1 MRMRK
6 IVEAKERPTL
16 EAAAK
21 EFLAIK
27 QAQMLSDETMHD
39 YQAQLERF
47 VCGSRNS
54 TEYSLL
60 EQDTLAFFAC
70 NYLIPALHAITNRT
84 STSAPFSTGWCGRSI
99 FRKIL
104 LRPTS

>member
-60 EQDTLAFFAC
+60 EQDTLAFLPQ
-70 NYLIPALHAITNRT
+70 YLIPALHAITNRT
-84 STSAPFSTGWCGRSI
+84 SRSAPFSTGWCGRSI

>member
-39 YQAQLERF
+39 
-47 VCGSRNS
+47 
-54 TEYSLL
+54 
-60 EQDTLAFFAC
+60 
-70 NYLIPALHAITNRT
+70 
-84 STSAPFSTGWCGRSI
+84 
-99 FRKIL
+99 
-104 LRPTS
+104 